1 MRGLLRKSFHSH
13 LPEPAKV
20 DCEVQLEQDAAE
32 LLERSLQPGAA
43 DGWPLTRGRDPASSA
58 SHCPPSS
65 VLGTRSTTV
74 KKLYVGNLSFKA
86 TEEQVQALFAE
97 AGIQPDSLT
106 LLRDRFTG
114 QPRGFGFA
122 EINDDAQAEKAV
134 AALNGKDFLGR
145 ALVVNE
151 ARPQREGGGGGR
163 GGHGGGGGGGRG
175 GHGGGHGGGGGG
187 RGGRGGGYGRDRDR

>member
-1 MRGLLRKSFHSH
+1 
-13 LPEPAKV
+13 
-20 DCEVQLEQDAAE
+20 
-32 LLERSLQPGAA
+32 
-43 DGWPLTRGRDPASSA
+43 
-58 SHCPPSS
+58 
-65 VLGTRSTTV
+65 V

-122 EINDDAQAEKAV
+122 EINDDALAEKAV

-151 ARPQREGGGGGR
+151 ARPQRESGGGGRGGHGGAGGGPR

-175 GHGGGHGGGGGG
+175 G
-187 RGGRGGGYGRDRDR
+187 RGGGGYGRDRDR

>member
-1 MRGLLRKSFHSH
+1 M
-13 LPEPAKV
+13 
-20 DCEVQLEQDAAE
+20 
-32 LLERSLQPGAA
+32 
-43 DGWPLTRGRDPASSA
+43 
-58 SHCPPSS
+58 
-65 VLGTRSTTV
+65 

-97 AGIQPDSLT
+97 IGIQPDSLT

-122 EINDDAQAEKAV
+122 EIHDDGAAEKAI

-151 ARPQREGGGGGR
+151 ARPQESRGGGGDRSGGR
-163 GGHGGGGGGGRG
+163 GGYGGGRS
-175 GHGGGHGGGGGG
+175 GGGNN
-187 RGGRGGGYGRDRDR
+187 RRY